1 VEGADDSECAKDA
14 LPYRL
19 TLSMPSNLT
28 SRGPIRFALA
38 AACGLA
44 INPLATA
51 VAQQPVVVRQASLA
65 QQPEAIPPPA
75 APGGQLAPSA
85 SPYPAQNPPPGA
97 MGAPLT
103 IPAQPQPPDGVAV
116 LTLADLEQLALGN
129 NPSLGVA
136 QSRIAVA
143 RGIMLQVGLPP
154 NFAWGY
160 LGQQIGS
167 GNRASQH
174 ALLIDGEVV
183 TAGKLRWNRAIAEQE
198 VIRAEQILFAQQ
210 QRVLTDVRIA
220 FYEALLAQRS
230 FDLAQQ
236 LLKIARDAQT
246 TAQKLQRA
254 GETSRIDL
262 RQADIE
268 VFNAENNLNDTRTRH
283 TAAWQTLRAV
293 LGIPQMAPTVL
304 RGDIET
310 IPDDLNYDNTLNRLW
325 SISPEIAAAAANLD
339 RARAAL
345 TRARLEPI
353 PNVRFQGGVMQDQGI
368 NGKTDGIVQMLLP
381 MPIINRNQ
389 GAIRAAEA
397 EVAAAERAIRQVELD
412 LQSRLAPVFQQYASA
427 AYRVRRYRES
437 ILPAAEESLELARRG
452 YAAGEFPFLN
462 LLNAQRTFFQ
472 TNQQYLQS
480 LLDLRTST
488 AEIEGLLLRNS
499 LSTTPQ

>member
-1 VEGADDSECAKDA
+1 MMSNSKTRR
-14 LPYRL
+14 RL
-19 TLSMPSNLT
+19 GL
-28 SRGPIRFALA
+28 ALA
-38 AACGLA
+38 AACGLT
-44 INPLATA
+44 ISPLAIA
-51 VAQQPVVVRQASLA
+51 PAQQPVVVRQASLA
-65 QQPEAIPPPA
+65 QQPEGIPPPA
-75 APGGQLAPSA
+75 AGGQLAPPT
-85 SPYPAQNPPPGA
+85 SPYPAQNAPPGVNVLPDPNA
-97 MGAPLT
+97 PPGPVALPGTMTAPLT
-103 IPAQPQPPDGVAV
+103 MPSQRPPPDGVPV
-116 LTLADLEQLALGN
+116 LTLPDLEQLAMTN

-136 QSRIAVA
+136 QSRVAVA
-143 RGIMLQVGLPP
+143 RGIMVQVGLPP

-160 LGQQIGS
+160 LGQQVGS
-167 GNRASQH
+167 GNRSSQH

-198 VIRAEQILFAQQ
+198 VIRAEQFFFAQQ

-220 FYEALLAQRS
+220 FYEALLAQRG

-236 LLKIARDAQT
+236 LLQIARDAQT

-254 GETSRIDL
+254 GETSKVDL

-268 VFNAENNLNDTRTRH
+268 VFNAENNLNDTRMRH
-283 TAAWQTLRAV
+283 TAAWQALRAV
-293 LGIPQMAPTVL
+293 LGIPQMSPLAL
-304 RGDIET
+304 QGDIES
-310 IPDDLNYDNTLNRLW
+310 IPTELNFEETLNRLW
-325 SISPEIAAAAANLD
+325 SVSPEIAAAVANLD

-368 NGKTDGIVQMLLP
+368 NGKTDGIIQVLLP
-381 MPIINRNQ
+381 MPFINRNQ

-397 EVAAAERAIRQVELD
+397 EVAAAERVIGQVELD
-412 LQSRLAPVFQQYASA
+412 LQNRLAPVFQQYASA

-437 ILPAAEESLELARRG
+437 ILPAAAESLELVRRG

-488 AEIEGLLLRNS
+488 AEIEGMLLRNS
-499 LSTTPQ
+499 LSATP